1 MTQRIKIVLDEKD
14 IPREWYN
21 IQADMPNPMRP
32 PLHPGTLE
40 PIKPEELGAIFP
52 MNLVEQEM
60 SSERWIK
67 IPDPVMEK
75 LAIWR
80 PSPLYRAVNF
90 EKAIGTKCK
99 IYYKNEGVSPAG
111 SHKSNSAIPQA
122 YYNKISGVKRLTTET
137 GAGQWGCALSMACQM
152 FGLDLKVYMVRISF
166 EQKPFRKI
174 MMETWGAKCVP
185 SPSNDTETG
194 RKILK
199 DFPDT
204 PGSLA
209 IAISEAIEDA
219 VSSKDTK
226 YSLGSVLNFVCLHQ
240 TIIGLEAEKQMKI
253 AGDYPDVVVGC
264 VGGGSNFAG
273 IAFPYIRDRIH
284 GKNVRIVGV
293 EPSACP
299 TMTKGPFIYD
309 FGDMSKQTPLMPMYS
324 LGHAFVPAPLHAGGL
339 RYHGV
344 SPLVSQ
350 LLNDK
355 LMEAKAVNQL
365 ECYKYGVMWARSEGF
380 IPAPETTHAIVGAVE
395 EAKQADAEGKAKN
408 ILLCWSGHGLM
419 DLAGYEKY
427 FSGKLTNYE
436 LPDDEIKKSLAGLKG
451 YPKL

>member
-60 SSERWIK
+60 STERWIK
-67 IPDPVMEK
+67 IPEPVMEK

-111 SHKSNSAIPQA
+111 SHKPNSAIPQA

-152 FGLDLKVYMVRISF
+152 FGLELKVYMVRISF

-194 RKILK
+194 RRILK